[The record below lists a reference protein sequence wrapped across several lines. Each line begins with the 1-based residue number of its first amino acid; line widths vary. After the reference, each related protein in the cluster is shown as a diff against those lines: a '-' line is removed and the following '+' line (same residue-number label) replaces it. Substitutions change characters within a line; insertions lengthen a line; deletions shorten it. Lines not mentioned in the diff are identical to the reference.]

1 MLLGNL
7 EFLQQVQQREDE
19 MNKNEKIVKL
29 CSILN
34 KVFTERPESKVIIFV
49 QRRLVAKYL
58 AEYLTLLDP
67 TFKAK
72 EFTSIGQS
80 ANEAGNIHSCVSDK
94 PFRIVLGFLDYVCEY
109 YYNGNLL
116 KMLCWG
122 KFNTFKAQK

>member
-80 ANEAGNIHSCVSDK
+80 ANEAGNIHLCVSEK
-94 PFRIVLGFLDYVCEY
+94 NF
-109 YYNGNLL
+109 
-116 KMLCWG
+116 
-122 KFNTFKAQK
+122 